1 MKTHEAITLKKHLSR
16 LAEMDQKSP
25 LDLSGA
31 VRLKIAKTIRKCEN
45 AEADFE
51 KVRIGLVRAKGTADD
66 DGNFNIER
74 NTPAFGEFMA
84 AIDEAL
90 SADAEGVPAV
100 VFTDDDLKIEKNKI
114 PIDVLNG
121 LISVGALKE

>member
-45 AEADFE
+45 VEADFE
-51 KVRIGLVRAKGTADD
+51 KVRIGLVRAKGTADA

-74 NTPAFGEFMA
+74 NTPAFNGFMA
-84 AIDEAL
+84 AIAQSRAT
-90 SADAEGVPAV
+90 SAGRS
-100 VFTDDDLKIEKNKI
+100 L
-114 PIDVLNG
+114 
-121 LISVGALKE
+121 

>member
-1 MKTHEAITLKKHLSR
+1 M
-16 LAEMDQKSP
+16 
-25 LDLSGA
+25 
-31 VRLKIAKTIRKCEN
+31 
-45 AEADFE
+45 
-51 KVRIGLVRAKGTADD
+51 
-66 DGNFNIER
+66 
-74 NTPAFGEFMA
+74 
-84 AIDEAL
+84 

>member
-31 VRLKIAKTIRKCEN
+31 VRLKIAKTIRKCES

-51 KVRIGLVRAKGTADD
+51 KVRIALVRAKGTADS

-74 NTPAFGEFMA
+74 NTPAFAEFMA

-90 SADAEGVPAV
+90 AADAEGVPTTE
-100 VFTDDDLKIEKNKI
+100 FTDEDLKIEKNKI

-121 LISVGALKE
+121 LISVRALKD